1 MTQGFLPWF
10 TPRCTALP
18 PCCVVTV
25 LAPFLFVSFPPLYSS
40 SSNDPGQKSPPYV
53 TNLHPPWHLPSKS
66 LDSFSIG
73 LHHSAS
79 VGVSAHSLS
88 GFGLHT
94 LGKLKPNDRL
104 IAKSSGLFVSP
115 LPTSQKFWHFKETFL
130 LNMRS
135 FLGFQEITLSW
146 FLVST
151 SDGCPR
157 HQSTL
162 LFPLSFKC
170 WLSNDLLL
178 VCMFFPSSCSPD
190 GISSIWW
197 LQQI

>member
-1 MTQGFLPWF
+1 MLLWVSHGSEPCQVSSLSLVTQGFLPWF

-104 IAKSSGLFVSP
+104 IAKSSGLFS
-115 LPTSQKFWHFKETFL
+115 LPTTYFSKVL
-130 LNMRS
+130 
-135 FLGFQEITLSW
+135 TL
-146 FLVST
+146 
-151 SDGCPR
+151 
-157 HQSTL
+157 
-162 LFPLSFKC
+162 
-170 WLSNDLLL
+170 
-178 VCMFFPSSCSPD
+178 
-190 GISSIWW
+190 
-197 LQQI
+197 